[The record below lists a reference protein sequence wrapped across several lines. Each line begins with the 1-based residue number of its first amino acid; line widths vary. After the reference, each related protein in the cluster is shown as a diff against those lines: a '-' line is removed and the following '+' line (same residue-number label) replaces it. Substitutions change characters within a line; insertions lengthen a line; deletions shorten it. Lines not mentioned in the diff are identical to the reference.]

1 MLRHEVQ
8 QQTGLTRKAIE
19 YYEAR
24 GLIKPQRDENEYR
37 RYTDDDVARLER
49 IGLFRRLGLSLE
61 DIERLLD
68 QPVNAIGSVI
78 RRRELHH
85 SLDQAKLSL
94 LKDIQAGADIRQL
107 RPELDQLERQ
117 ETIYRRLE
125 RIFPGYFGQLLFRNY
140 QPYLNEPLDEAHQA
154 AFDDFIEFLDG
165 LPEIDLTPAEKDYLE
180 TVTDQISLAQMDQVS
195 AAKDKAV
202 ADAESWWA
210 DNQAMVEKYRAFKQS
225 EEYQALPIATIEA
238 KLRQFMQT
246 TGYYTTAIP
255 LLRQFSPAYDA
266 YYRKLLAA
274 DEQFRHMIDR

>member
-37 RYTDDDVARLER
+37 RYTDGDVVRLER
-49 IGLFRRLGLSLE
+49 IALFRRLGLSLE
-61 DIERLLD
+61 EIEPLLD
-68 QPVNAIGSVI
+68 QPESAIGSLI
-78 RRRELHH
+78 RQRELHH
-85 SLDQAKLSL
+85 KLDQAKLSL
-94 LKDIQAGADIRQL
+94 LKDIQAGADISQL
-107 RPELDQLERQ
+107 KPRLDQLERQ
-117 ETIYRRLE
+117 ETIYGRLE

-154 AFDDFIEFLDG
+154 AFDDFIDFLDG

-180 TVTDQISLAQMDQVS
+180 TVTDQISLAQMDHVS
-195 AAKDKAV
+195 AAKDEAV
-202 ADAESWWA
+202 TDAESWWA
-210 DNQAMVEKYRAFKQS
+210 ENQAMVEKYWAFKQS

-255 LLRQFSPAYDA
+255 LLRQFSPAFDA
-266 YYRKLLAA
+266 YYCKLLAA
-274 DEQFRHMIDR
+274 NQQFSHMIGR